1 VDTYGYI
8 GSHGPINSKPAI
20 PRHSK
25 PTGRA
30 TKHQVRAATILIL
43 THASYVS
50 ALDRLEQA
58 DEDRW
63 SSMIEWEG
71 GVRRLT
77 VIDETITSLLE
88 EYSINIDAL
97 RKVLAYI
104 PEHLRPHYRPQIET
118 LETLLKAL
126 RSMRERREEL
136 TKVKSIT
143 GDKSPTAPDA
153 VVWDRSS
160 RWRTD
165 DEGDRQLHLYGDM
178 GGLRAEMLKLTDLVG
193 VQRGN
198 RVETTLMAKL
208 ADETLQAVEMFANRW
223 MSYHHHYIK
232 GDTLT
237 QTRLIFPADIPAP
250 VVLDATASESVL
262 WHLLGKDKVRFVDI
276 PTGSRSY
283 ANMTLHIAVADGLG
297 LTTMK
302 RAETA
307 QDRIVRLVSYLKERS
322 KGKTLLVL
330 HQSAE
335 YLATACR
342 ETAWLSTAHYG
353 RIDGLNSWHDH
364 STVCI
369 LGLDYRDRTWVNGL
383 FAAMEDH
390 KGNSPQIGE
399 AIQQTDETY
408 REMDRRQLT
417 VSIIQ
422 ALNRV
427 RCRHV
432 VDVEG
437 NCEPCEGYLFL
448 PDNDTG
454 RSIRQSIK
462 REMPGIVIREWDYQL
477 DHPSRSI
484 RKGSGH
490 ARLQEYM
497 RASPVG
503 EVNLKEWS
511 ESVGLG
517 HRAYKH
523 LLIVLRD
530 REHDL
535 TKSLAEIG
543 ASYSVI
549 GQGRGS
555 KSMLIKRPT
564 AIAA

>member
-1 VDTYGYI
+1 MSSLTAYDFACAMQAHWTAPKPHGLENVSSPKLMSLWSAMGQAFLGAIQASQDPTSPDRHLWRICRPETGTGKTQGIRVFSAMVARENLKLPPRSRIGVLIVTRQTDEADRLAAEINETFARMVGEEKNGTVGIYNTI
-8 GSHGPINSKPAI
+8 GSHGPINSPVAI
-20 PRHSK
+20 SRHSK

-30 TKHQVRAATILIL
+30 TREQVQTASVLIL

-71 GVRRLT
+71 GTRRLT

-104 PEHLRPHYRPQIET
+104 PEHLRSHYRPQIDT

-136 TKVKSIT
+136 TKAKSIT
-143 GDKSPTAPDA
+143 GDKSPAAPDA

-165 DEGDRQLHLYGDM
+165 GEGERQLHLYGDM
-178 GGLRAEMLKLTDLVG
+178 GGLRTEMLKLTDLVG
-193 VQRGN
+193 VKRGN
-198 RVETTLMAKL
+198 RVGTTLMAKL

-302 RAETA
+302 RAEVA
-307 QDRIVRLVSYLKERS
+307 QDRIVPLVTYLKGQAELC
-322 KGKTLLVL
+322 GKL
-330 HQSAE
+330 
-335 YLATACR
+335 
-342 ETAWLSTAHYG
+342 G
-353 RIDGLNSWHDH
+353 DG
-364 STVCI
+364 V
-369 LGLDYRDRTWVNGL
+369 RR
-383 FAAMEDH
+383 AA
-390 KGNSPQIGE
+390 
-399 AIQQTDETY
+399 
-408 REMDRRQLT
+408 
-417 VSIIQ
+417 
-422 ALNRV
+422 
-427 RCRHV
+427 
-432 VDVEG
+432 
-437 NCEPCEGYLFL
+437 
-448 PDNDTG
+448 
-454 RSIRQSIK
+454 
-462 REMPGIVIREWDYQL
+462 
-477 DHPSRSI
+477 
-484 RKGSGH
+484 
-490 ARLQEYM
+490 
-497 RASPVG
+497 
-503 EVNLKEWS
+503 
-511 ESVGLG
+511 
-517 HRAYKH
+517 
-523 LLIVLRD
+523 
-530 REHDL
+530 
-535 TKSLAEIG
+535 
-543 ASYSVI
+543 
-549 GQGRGS
+549 
-555 KSMLIKRPT
+555 
-564 AIAA
+564 